1 MSVKSSLNASCKM
14 NTMIRRHTSGKL
26 AAIKHLG
33 QPYVK
38 SQQTSI
44 NAFFFSDY
52 SKMAVNDP
60 SKTVYKQVGQSLK
73 VVAPADVRSRHVVV
87 DFPQLKAEMEAVF
100 GERVTSQ
107 VKFDRFMKERL
118 SIAPPHIISTILR
131 QGVGRGSKVAVTKKH
146 LPSIARRIAES
157 ALIDRWDYVHVAH
170 CFSGLR
176 TLDIQDP
183 GMTALLDALISIA
196 DKLNELDRLPDSQ
209 NVSMSMSG
217 FQNIHFS
224 NRTTSKLAKCMS
236 VMVKRCSNEFTA
248 QSIGSCLLG
257 LKKMTRMLVHE
268 RNLLQAITGKIAA
281 SSAVLDSQA
290 LSNALYGLQGF
301 SNEQPEVIALL
312 RVLLP
317 KIVNCHED
325 LNAQG
330 IGNSLYGLHQM
341 SNTSP
346 EVTAVVGALAAKVR
360 SSNSAL
366 DAQGFSNAMYGLRCM
381 DSNTPEVLEVLDAL
395 TEKITVFKISLTSLA
410 VGNAV
415 YGMKCMSSDAEE
427 VCAMLSAL
435 VPKIEKMTYRL
446 DMRDISSS
454 FYGMKE
460 MSEEQPAVANMIVA
474 LTKKLV
480 ICTDDLN
487 NKGLFAILYGLL
499 YKDPNHP
506 AVSEA
511 LLCLAKIV
519 ESSKEE
525 FTMSTL
531 RESLRDASK
540 MGATNE
546 SVIAVMK
553 AVQDKMDAAKLL
565 YTPAE
570 KKADLDE
577 QEKQQI
583 KQMEKEKEKEK
594 EMKQEK
600 E

>member
-1 MSVKSSLNASCKM
+1 M
-14 NTMIRRHTSGKL
+14 NTLIRRHTSGKL
-26 AAIKHLG
+26 TAIKHLG
-33 QPYVK
+33 QPYLK
-38 SQQTSI
+38 SQQTSV
-44 NAFFFSDY
+44 NALLFSDY
-52 SKMAVNDP
+52 SKMVVNDP
-60 SKTVYKQVGQSLK
+60 SKTVYKQVGQSLR
-73 VVAPADVRSRHVVV
+73 VVVPADVRSRHVIV
-87 DFPQLKAEMEAVF
+87 DYPQLKAEMDAVF

-118 SIAPPHIISTILR
+118 SIAPPQIISTILR

-157 ALIDRWDYVHVAH
+157 ALVDRWDYVHVAF

-176 TLDIQDP
+176 TLDIRDP
-183 GMTALLDALISIA
+183 GMTAVLDALISIA

-209 NVSMSMSG
+209 NISMSMSG

-224 NRTTSKLAKCMS
+224 TRTTSNLAKCMR
-236 VMVKRCSNEFTA
+236 VMVQRCSNEFTA

-268 RNLLQAITGKIAA
+268 RNLLQAITAKIAA
-281 SSAVLDSQA
+281 STAVLDSQA

-301 SNEQPEVIALL
+301 SNEQPEVTSLL

-341 SNTSP
+341 STSSP
-346 EVTAVVGALAAKVR
+346 EVTAVVGALAVKVR

-381 DSNTPEVLEVLDAL
+381 DSTTPEVLEVLDAL

-427 VCAMLSAL
+427 VCGMLSAL
-435 VPKIEKMTYRL
+435 EPKIEKMTYRL
-446 DMRDISSS
+446 EMRDVSSS
-454 FYGMKE
+454 FYGLKE
-460 MSEEQPAVANMIVA
+460 MSEDQPAVANMIVA
-474 LTKKLV
+474 LTKKLD

-487 NKGLFAILYGLL
+487 NKGVFAILRGLL

-511 LLCLAKIV
+511 LLCLAKKL

-525 FTMSTL
+525 FMMSTL
-531 RESLRDASK
+531 RESIRDASK

-546 SVIAVMK
+546 SVLVMVK
-553 AVQDKMDAAKLL
+553 AAQDKIEALKLI
-565 YTPAE
+565 YNPAE
-570 KKADLDE
+570 NKSDSDE
-577 QEKQQI
+577 QK
-583 KQMEKEKEKEK
+583 KE
-594 EMKQEK
+594 
-600 E
+600 